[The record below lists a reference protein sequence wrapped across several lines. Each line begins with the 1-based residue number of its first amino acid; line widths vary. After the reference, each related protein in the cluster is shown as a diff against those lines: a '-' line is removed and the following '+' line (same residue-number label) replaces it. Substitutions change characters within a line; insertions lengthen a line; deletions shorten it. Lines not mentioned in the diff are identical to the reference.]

1 MTEPVDNPPIRLIG
15 RHMRQILFDT
25 VLDWKRVFRGNLNL
39 GAVALAVWVA
49 NVEYSLK
56 DPELLRA
63 SRLAGLAPDQFKPII
78 ASHVATASGFDDETT
93 RRYLMTTVEA
103 GFLERSDEGYVLST
117 AFRQS
122 RQYDELITLS
132 TRRILEMF
140 EYFERFEGIEQYIR
154 SLNGQYGFRTAD
166 LAARASEIRHGL
178 HLLFLRFLSK
188 FTIEGYLVIDSSKV
202 MSYIG
207 LAVVIENVRA
217 LNADP
222 VLTLQYANFMPVPPA
237 SVRMPV
243 SLRRLARVL
252 EMPLETVRRYVQ
264 QLELMGFVART
275 GNGYI
280 VPGETLVSYDMAIAQ
295 AVAVARLGAEVTQL
309 LSSLDSRS

>member
-1 MTEPVDNPPIRLIG
+1 
-15 RHMRQILFDT
+15 
-25 VLDWKRVFRGNLNL
+25 
-39 GAVALAVWVA
+39 
-49 NVEYSLK
+49 
-56 DPELLRA
+56 
-63 SRLAGLAPDQFKPII
+63 
-78 ASHVATASGFDDETT
+78 
-93 RRYLMTTVEA
+93 
-103 GFLERSDEGYVLST
+103 
-117 AFRQS
+117 
-122 RQYDELITLS
+122 
-132 TRRILEMF
+132 
-140 EYFERFEGIEQYIR
+140 
-154 SLNGQYGFRTAD
+154 
-166 LAARASEIRHGL
+166 
-178 HLLFLRFLSK
+178 
-188 FTIEGYLVIDSSKV
+188 